1 MGRRRIIH
9 RREPFGDRCHGK
21 GATARRR
28 CRGDGGET
36 MEALEDD
43 RSDDDG
49 QGLLRKNDGLH
60 ERE

>member
-49 QGLLRKNDGLH
+49 
-60 ERE
+60 